1 LDLVDRHGAFDG
13 GGIELTPLLF
23 GFMFCPRDRLFLGQF
38 EFLEFAFSK
47 SSLAGGIFG
56 KSDFAVFHFDTDA
69 LLGVGINEL
78 HPAAHLLANFGDAA
92 LYLHHLSKVFG
103 RIGVEFGDGDR
114 GGKRQRLAQFDLSRE
129 GQTGKKEER
138 NEELHSISDY
148 RIESPAGGAKS
159 GQQSPLWRYTENDYR
174 SFSPYS
180 LKWEASLHAARL
192 FLPAVF
198 IAVSLPGADWPQF
211 RGPNRDAVSTETGL
225 LRSWPAGGP
234 KVLWTVP
241 VGQGYAGAAIVA
253 GRVYHNDY
261 DEAKGEWAVIARS
274 LANGKELWRFAEA
287 KRIRPNHAITRTVPA
302 VDGRFVFSIDPKCE
316 VHAFDARTGK
326 QIWSKDLVAIYKTK
340 IPPWYNGQNPLL
352 EADRI
357 VIATGGDAL
366 LVALDKATGK
376 ELWRTPNTPGAI
388 LSHAS
393 VMPAMIAGVKQYLY
407 ATLEGLYGVINQYV
421 VTTRGENQ
429 TVNGQDMAVFT
440 TTFDLAGLLASPEL
454 PGAIITFLNDPA
466 MSEAFAGTDV
476 STVTETQVQ
485 FVLMTAGLVLEES
498 SFTMEQWIGLDDL
511 FIHKSQ
517 GSMALTVDVGSLAG
531 ESAEPQSFAISG
543 SFNIELD
550 QFNAVTPDA
559 VTIPE
564 NYLAL
569 EDTSNFMVGTPDM
582 IRQALTIGEPVT
594 ASFTTD
600 ENQHVYSVNLPA
612 DSAVEVLLE
621 SEGYPYMKVYDP
633 DGFLVEEYDAYF
645 DDSLIFTAEE
655 DGLYL
660 VVVNSYWEEE
670 YTLTVQLRE

>member
-1 LDLVDRHGAFDG
+1 MKRFARFCFMIVLAALVVFGPALSTFAQG
-13 GGIELTPLLF
+13 GGAINCNGLSEEDCQIIQDSMVAMRGISSFSVPTWEFELQIEA
-23 GFMFCPRDRLFLGQF
+23 GEERM
-38 EFLEFAFSK
+38 EFAGNGTAMLMLPPEVVAMLSDLPAAADPFDMGPALAILERLDAEFVQAA
-47 SSLAGGIFG
+47 LAGTLLQIAVNDLTLDAPDQSQSFNAEFILKDNGVYLHVPSPTGVDQWFG
-56 KSDFAVFHFDTDA
+56 QKIEWTNAD
-69 LLGVGINEL
+69 LNEL
-78 HPAAHLLANFGDAA
+78 EQGLEEMQAA
-92 LYLHHLSKVFG
+92 LQDP
-103 RIGVEFGDGDR
+103 E
-114 GGKRQRLAQFDLSRE
+114 
-129 GQTGKKEER
+129 
-138 NEELHSISDY
+138 
-148 RIESPAGGAKS
+148 
-159 GQQSPLWRYTENDYR
+159 
-174 SFSPYS
+174 
-180 LKWEASLHAARL
+180 
-192 FLPAVF
+192 
-198 IAVSLPGADWPQF
+198 
-211 RGPNRDAVSTETGL
+211 
-225 LRSWPAGGP
+225 
-234 KVLWTVP
+234 
-241 VGQGYAGAAIVA
+241 
-253 GRVYHNDY
+253 
-261 DEAKGEWAVIARS
+261 
-274 LANGKELWRFAEA
+274 FAEA
-287 KRIRPNHAITRTVPA
+287 MENM
-302 VDGRFVFSIDPKCE
+302 
-316 VHAFDARTGK
+316 
-326 QIWSKDLVAIYKTK
+326 
-340 IPPWYNGQNPLL
+340 
-352 EADRI
+352 EAM
-357 VIATGGDAL
+357 
-366 LVALDKATGK
+366 
-376 ELWRTPNTPGAI
+376 
-388 LSHAS
+388 SAS
-393 VMPAMIAGVKQYLY
+393 
-407 ATLEGLYGVINQYV
+407 LEGLYGVINQYV